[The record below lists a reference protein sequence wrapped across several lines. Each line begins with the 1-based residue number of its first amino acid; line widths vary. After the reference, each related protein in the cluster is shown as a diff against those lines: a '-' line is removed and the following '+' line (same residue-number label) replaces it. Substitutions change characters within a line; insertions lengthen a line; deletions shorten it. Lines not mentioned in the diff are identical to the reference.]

1 MNMMNKHNAE
11 VNKKYN
17 GDGVYLS
24 LGDFNGVV
32 LLRYSIKFRKGFS
45 LSLHIILFLKSF
57 VFHDLRLK

>member
-17 GDGVYLS
+17 GDGVS

-45 LSLHIILFLKSF
+45 LSLHIIIFLKLF